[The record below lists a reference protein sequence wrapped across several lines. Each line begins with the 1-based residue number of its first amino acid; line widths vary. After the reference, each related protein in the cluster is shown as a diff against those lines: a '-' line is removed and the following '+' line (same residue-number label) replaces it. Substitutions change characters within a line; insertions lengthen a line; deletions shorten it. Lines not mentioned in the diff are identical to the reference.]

1 MKIVSLPR
9 ILRTRMG
16 TIAQLFESGERS
28 ADKGYFN
35 NLVMLARVDGKIDT
49 SEVNLLSRIAT
60 RLGLTSE
67 QVKEIIAHSDQYPM
81 VPPVSREERYE
92 RFIQFIKMVNVDGVV
107 DPAEEKLVSKYG
119 TALGF
124 TDERIEEKYP
134 IILEKVQA
142 GISRQDILDQVL

>member
-1 MKIVSLPR
+1 
-9 ILRTRMG
+9 MG

-49 SEVNLLSRIAT
+49 AEVNLLSRIAT

-92 RFIQFIKMVNVDGVV
+92 RFIQFVKMITVDGKV
-107 DPAEEKLVSKYG
+107 DPIEEKLVSKYG
-119 TALGF
+119 IALGF
-124 TDERIEEKYP
+124 TEERINEKYP
-134 IILEKVQA
+134 VILEKIIA
-142 GISRQDILDQVL
+142 GVDRDQILEDIL